1 MAKWALPDDN
11 GLKDVLDAML
21 RLDVSSEEVVR
32 AIEQY
37 ANERE
42 FERELKRYYE
52 GIVDDSWDY
61 WHEGN
66 I

>member
-21 RLDVSSEEVVR
+21 RLDVSSAEVVR

-42 FERELKRYYE
+42 FERDLKRYYE
-52 GIVDDSWDY
+52 SIIDDSWDY

>member
-1 MAKWALPDDN
+1 
-11 GLKDVLDAML
+11 VLDAML
-21 RLDVSSEEVVR
+21 RLDVSSAEVVR